1 MKETVYRISNKK
13 KMKIA
18 LVADLHN
25 VSGRSALLSMEKNRP
40 DLIAVSGDLIAGHN
54 PKEAGHK
61 VESQKNVLPFVRG
74 CAEIAPTFVSV
85 GNHEWMLTDDELGL
99 FASAGAAVLDNTWT
113 EREGVVIGGLSSA
126 LRNICSFERDRSG
139 VLYPKLSD
147 LRNHDKIM
155 TSSEW
160 LSEFERQKG
169 YKILLCHHPEY
180 WCLRDPFLI
189 SRRIDLVL
197 SGHTHGGQFRFL
209 GQGAYAPG
217 QGWFPKFTSGVHG
230 GPNGKLIISRGLS
243 NPARPIPRI
252 FNRTEVV
259 YIIV

>member
-1 MKETVYRISNKK
+1 MEETVYRISNKK

-25 VSGRSALLSMEKNRP
+25 VSGRSALRSMEKNNP
-40 DLIAVSGDLIAGHN
+40 DLIAVDLIAVSGDLIAGHN

-99 FASAGAAVLDNTWT
+99 FTSAGATVLDNTWT

-155 TSSEW
+155 TSSDW

-180 WCLRDPFLI
+180 WCNLHP
-189 SRRIDLVL
+189 VC
-197 SGHTHGGQFRFL
+197 
-209 GQGAYAPG
+209 
-217 QGWFPKFTSGVHG
+217 
-230 GPNGKLIISRGLS
+230 
-243 NPARPIPRI
+243 
-252 FNRTEVV
+252 TEDRMEN
-259 YIIV
+259 